1 MSVRRGAARL
11 TAALLL
17 AGGSLLV
24 GPSALAQDADP
35 CAPAADGSVPEM
47 CQGGMAP
54 EPAPEPDPCAP
65 DDSGVA
71 PEMCQGGEAPEQE
84 PAPTDPVNPC
94 PPQPVEPGDGVIVDE
109 GDQGIAVGEPDPGAP
124 PSDVETDPAAEGE
137 VKPEPA
143 PDEPVSSE
151 PAPDE
156 PVTSQPTLDA
166 PVLADPTVIC
176 AFGVPVSA
184 PVDSAAGGGVSAA
197 PEAAAPEAAP
207 QPAAGNGAVAA
218 GQLPRTG
225 PKEQLAALAAAG
237 LALLLAGAGAHAAGR
252 RRAVVV

>member
-1 MSVRRGAARL
+1 MSVRRGTARL
-11 TAALLL
+11 TAVLLL
-17 AGGSLLV
+17 TAGAMLT
-24 GPSALAQDADP
+24 GPAALAQDADP

-65 DDSGVA
+65 DAEGTA

-84 PAPTDPVNPC
+84 PTDPTDPC

-109 GDQGIAVGEPDPGAP
+109 GDQGIAVGEPNPGTP
-124 PSDVETDPAAEGE
+124 PSDVQEDPATEGE

-151 PAPDE
+151 P
-156 PVTSQPTLDA
+156 TLGA
-166 PVLADPTVIC
+166 PVMADPGIIC
-176 AFGVPVSA
+176 AFGAPVSA
-184 PVDSAAGGGVSAA
+184 PVDSSAGGGVTAV
-197 PEAAAPEAAP
+197 PDAAAPEAGAP
-207 QPAAGNGAVAA
+207 EAAAGNGAVSA

-225 PKEQLAALAAAG
+225 FAERLAALAAGGAAL
-237 LALLLAGAGAHAAGR
+237 LALGAGALVLAR
-252 RRAVVV
+252 RRTASL